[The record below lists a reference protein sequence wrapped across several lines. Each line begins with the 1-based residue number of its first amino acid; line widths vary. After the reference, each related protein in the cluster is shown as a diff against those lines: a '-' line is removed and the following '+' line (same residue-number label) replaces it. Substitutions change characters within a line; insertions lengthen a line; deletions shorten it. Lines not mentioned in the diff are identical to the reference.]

1 MARQTRTPKIR
12 LGELL
17 VAAGLVSDEKVRM
30 GLEEQRRNNLFLGE
44 ALVQLGFVTEE
55 AIAQAI
61 IQHFNLP
68 FLSASQFTI
77 PPEVFNLFPER
88 MYHEYQFIAVD
99 KIERVIIIIAAG
111 PINQDMMEELER
123 VSECKICHYVS
134 TWRDILA
141 AIQRNSKELGGE
153 AQVELTGLG
162 SMLLE
167 APNFGKSTNGSI
179 TQRLSKLDMSKVTSP
194 NLSRPSIPRP
204 TVPMQPKTVH
214 AATLSALLSP
224 LAVSPPTTGFAQ
236 IAASTPPSPRLTAF
250 LKVPPPG
257 NSSPQLPAIGN
268 KSSTGL
274 PAIRGASSASWPAVS
289 AMSSAGMPAISG
301 MPSVSGMSSAGMPAV
316 RSSANLSA
324 IIGIPGQTKSPGIGA
339 SSAGLPAVKK
349 DKDSPESKDG
359 TLPPKRMSS
368 FLTIRKS

>member
-1 MARQTRTPKIR
+1 MR

-17 VAAGLVSDEKVRM
+17 VAAGLISDEKVRM
-30 GLEEQRRNNLFLGE
+30 GLTEQRRNNLFLGE
-44 ALVQLGFVTEE
+44 ALVQLGFITEE
-55 AIAQAI
+55 AIAHAI

-68 FLSASQFTI
+68 FLSAVQFNI

-88 MYHEYQFIAVD
+88 MYHEYQFIACD

-141 AIQRNSKELGGE
+141 AIQRNSKELGGQ

-167 APNFGKSTNGSI
+167 VPNFGKSSVNNSI
-179 TQRLSKLDMSKVTSP
+179 TQKLTKADTTNPNFSRTS
-194 NLSRPSIPRP
+194 
-204 TVPMQPKTVH
+204 VPKQAAPKTVN
-214 AATLSALLSP
+214 AANLSALLSP
-224 LAVSPPTTGFAQ
+224 LAVSQGAGMAQ
-236 IAASTPPSPRLTAF
+236 VGASTPPSPRLTAF

-257 NSSPQLPAIGN
+257 NSSGGLPAIGN
-268 KSSTGL
+268 GTS
-274 PAIRGASSASWPAVS
+274 
-289 AMSSAGMPAISG
+289 MAGMPPKGAPSG
-301 MPSVSGMSSAGMPAV
+301 QWTSVTGVSSAGMPAV
-316 RSSANLSA
+316 RSTNSPNLSA
-324 IIGIPGQTKSPGIGA
+324 IVGVAPAHLRAPNMNAPSGA
-339 SSAGLPAVKK
+339 SSPGMPAVVDPKK
-349 DKDSPESKDG
+349 EKDAPSPA
-359 TLPPKRMSS
+359 KRMSS